1 MNIRR
6 ILTICMTAI
15 AAGITSTALGD
26 DPITIY
32 GNWTANNIT
41 WTDGNG
47 NSTNF
52 VTGSIARITAV
63 KDGEVNPSFSQISP
77 YKVIFDTSTYR
88 KTFWIDQQY
97 NSSNQGQINIGAG
110 GVEFVKRAVFSCGS
124 RQSTHTGVRL
134 ATTQTWSGTEPDS
147 YYANAI
153 MGTPAYYNGNY
164 ALMPIIF
171 GTSGM
176 TWTINRNLNVWLF
189 SEDLNDKSGFPNVNV
204 RVEAPARL
212 YLARGYTQKKNTD
225 NSIIQQPAARMRAKK
240 LTLSGDGAGTFP
252 IGTTVALPNQ
262 YTGLYNVN
270 IGMVTALSP
279 TNVAT
284 TLELNNGADLTAT
297 SPALFSIT
305 NLLVTGTGESVLSGS
320 FTFDMPENVV
330 DVTLADGATL
340 NFAGTFAEA
349 NPGTSLTASG
359 SGKVVIDVSRW
370 HLTGGIAA
378 GSGVTLSLA
387 GDGKLNNSVS
397 GTCGLEVS
405 AGAGKRLYVPEST
418 LSGWTGSAITV
429 KSGTLLLDGAMPG
442 VTVTPEEGASVEY
455 GGGLV
460 VTDKVRTE
468 TTLDVPAGQTL
479 QIYGNGLTSATRV
492 TLGGGTNVH
501 FHTAA
506 TIGAT
511 MEVATG
517 SSSAWV
523 TSYFYT
529 ASASVT
535 GTVAGAVSSGSG
547 YSIVATDGPGCV
559 IFGGGGELFSNSRF
573 EVHGDSSAIL
583 TGGVYRVG
591 RTGSVRTYRRGSDAA
606 GTWGKYLGIRD
617 GGRLEFVLNTDDTR
631 WALLAYPLR
640 DSSSYKRSATIEVG
654 EGGTVILPDNAWFSL
669 GGDQNSGELILS
681 GGTMRVGRNCRLLL
695 GRGGY
700 SIGTFRFLSGLL
712 ETSSPFYIDDPTN
725 QGLVYWS
732 GGTLKIGENFSG
744 DSLIVGGLGSDN
756 KTRKFSVGI
765 LGDCTLDLTDMPTN
779 VLYNIQQTA
788 NRGEWYGNGTLTV
801 KGGKRLRMRSMP
813 NDMNLKI
820 EGTGTKVEVAD
831 DTRFFD
837 YTKCKSYCVW
847 RRPWNSG
854 AADNYSSLDLG
865 LEVTGLDVPLL
876 TVTNGLPS
884 LVNYTADRTV
894 RVDTVSVLAG
904 GMWDNAT
911 TVDSEL
917 KSIGELAMASN
928 AIWHVTLDGANTATN
943 AFDSLTLSSALG
955 YQIGGTG
962 AYSGNLTLLSGPA
975 ALPAIEWTPVAPT
988 RHYIPQVTANGL
1000 GLYLKSRG
1008 ATIIVR

>member
-1 MNIRR
+1 MNIRKSVS
-6 ILTICMTAI
+6 ICAAI
-15 AAGITSTALGD
+15 VAGITSTALGVD
-26 DPITIY
+26 TIY
-32 GNWTANNIT
+32 GSWTANNIT

-47 NSTNF
+47 NTTNF
-52 VTGSIARITAV
+52 VAGSIARITAV

-124 RQSTHTGVRL
+124 RQSTYTGVRL
-134 ATTQTWSGTEPDS
+134 ATTQTWSGTEPDG

-176 TWTINRNLNVWLF
+176 TWTINRKLNVWLF
-189 SEDLNDKSGFPNVNV
+189 SADREEKSGFPNVNV

-212 YLARGYTQKKNTD
+212 YLAGPYKQKKNSD
-225 NSIIQQPAARMRAKK
+225 NSIIEQPAARMRAKK

-252 IGTTVALPNQ
+252 IGATVELPNQ
-262 YTGLYNVN
+262 YTGLYTAN

-297 SPALFSIT
+297 TPALFSIT

-330 DVTLADGATL
+330 AVTLADGATL
-340 NFAGTFAEA
+340 NFAGTFSEA
-349 NPGTSLTASG
+349 HPGTSLAASG
-359 SGKVVIDVSRW
+359 LGKVVIDMPGWR
-370 HLTGGIAA
+370 LTGGISA

-387 GDGKLNNSVS
+387 GDGKLGNSVS
-397 GTCGLEVS
+397 GACGLEIS
-405 AGAGKRLYVPEST
+405 AGAGKMLYVPESA

-429 KSGTLLLDGAMPG
+429 KSGTLLLDGAIPG

-468 TTLDVPAGQTL
+468 TTLNVPAGQAL
-479 QIYGNGLTSATRV
+479 QIYGNGLTSATHV

-511 MEVATG
+511 MEVAAG
-517 SSSAWV
+517 SSGAWV
-523 TSYFYT
+523 TSYFY
-529 ASASVT
+529 APSASVT

-559 IFGGGGELFSNSRF
+559 IFGGGGELFSNSKF

-591 RTGSVRTYRRGSDAA
+591 RTGSAGTYRRGTESA
-606 GTWGKYLGIRD
+606 GTWGKYLGIRN
-617 GGRLEFVLNTDDTR
+617 GGRLEFEQDTATR
-631 WALLAYPLR
+631 WALCAYPLR
-640 DSSSYKRSATIEVG
+640 DSSAYKRSATIEVG

-669 GGDQNSGELILS
+669 GGDQNSGVLILS

-695 GRGGY
+695 GRAGY

-712 ETSSPFYIDDPTN
+712 ETSSPFYIDDQTN

-732 GGTLKIGENFSG
+732 GGTLKIGASFSS

-779 VLYNIQQTA
+779 VLYNIQQTS

-847 RRPWNSG
+847 RRPWSDGN
-854 AADNYSSLDLG
+854 ADNYSSLDRG
-865 LEVTGLDVPLL
+865 LEVAGLDVPLL

-884 LVNYTADRTV
+884 LVNFAADRTV
-894 RVDTVSVLAG
+894 TVSAVSVLAG
-904 GMWDNAT
+904 GCWDNAT
-911 TVDSEL
+911 TVDSAL
-917 KSIGELAMASN
+917 ADIGSLTFADN
-928 AIWHVTLDGANTATN
+928 AIWHVTLNGAATAART
-943 AFDSLTLSSALG
+943 FTSLAIPSTLG
-955 YQIGGTG
+955 YQV
-962 AYSGNLTLLSGPA
+962 SGKGDPGCTPLLSGTA
-975 ALPAIEWTPVAPT
+975 AIVEPTWSAIQPTKSYTPNA
-988 RHYIPQVTANGL
+988 TADGTGFWL
-1000 GLYLKSRG
+1000 RG
-1008 ATIIVR
+1008 PGIRLIYR